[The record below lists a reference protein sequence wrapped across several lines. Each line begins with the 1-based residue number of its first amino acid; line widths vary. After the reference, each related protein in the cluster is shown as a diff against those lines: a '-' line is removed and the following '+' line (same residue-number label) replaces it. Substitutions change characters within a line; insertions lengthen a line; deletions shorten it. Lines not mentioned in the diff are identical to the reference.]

1 VGGQIPGG
9 IVRTDD
15 GRLVVGGFGRLAS
28 GEKEVVLTR
37 YGRGSCT
44 TFLGCASLVQLSSS
58 TILVSADLQLARTVG
73 ILVRRV
79 GPHGRAT
86 LVGRVPFGPQRA
98 GNIHIRWHLR
108 VGGKRLKPGTYLVN
122 VRALRHG
129 RVVAISKPIRIR
141 IRR

>member
-1 VGGQIPGG
+1 MHH
-9 IVRTDD
+9 
-15 GRLVVGGFGRLAS
+15 
-28 GEKEVVLTR
+28 VLGLCEPR
-37 YGRGSCT
+37 
-44 TFLGCASLVQLSSS
+44 QLSPS
-58 TILVSADLQLARTVG
+58 TILVTADLKSALGVG

-98 GNIHIRWHLR
+98 GNIHIRWHIR